1 MPKKQITGESK
12 LLTRANQI
20 DEPINEPIEKL
31 PLVSPK
37 KPEPKM
43 KNYRLK
49 ETDLERLNSIIENVN
64 QLRPIDEPVTE
75 IAVIKALLLMGSRTK
90 PEQMLKTIREVM

>member
-1 MPKKQITGESK
+1 MPKKEITGESK
-12 LLTRANQI
+12 LLTRSG
-20 DEPINEPIEKL
+20 DLSEPKEKL
-31 PLVSPK
+31 SLTSPK

-49 ETDLERLNSIIENVN
+49 ETDMERLQSIIENVN
-64 QLRPIDEPVTE
+64 HLRPIDEPVTE

-90 PEQMLKTIREVM
+90 PEQMLKTIKEVM

>member
-12 LLTRANQI
+12 LLTRNSNLS
-20 DEPINEPIEKL
+20 EPNEKL
-31 PLVSPK
+31 PLTSPK

-49 ETDLERLNSIIENVN
+49 ETDLERLNSIIEKVN

-90 PEQMLKTIREVM
+90 SEQMLKTIKEVM

>member
-1 MPKKQITGESK
+1 MSKKEITGESK
-12 LLTRANQI
+12 LLTRSTDISQ
-20 DEPINEPIEKL
+20 PTEKL
-31 PLVSPK
+31 VLTSPK

-64 QLRPIDEPVTE
+64 QLRPVDEPVTE
-75 IAVIKALLLMGSRTK
+75 IAVIKALLLIGSRTK
-90 PEQMLKTIREVM
+90 PEQMLKTIKEVM